1 MDQLQPSI
9 SKSTH
14 KITTKGSEIG
24 AVFEYCTVENSTKCK
39 SIQDYSEHVF
49 RITVLKS
56 GGVKLENVVT
66 KDAVGAM
73 LQESVRKKYWEQL
86 SQHLTWQEMWAHWVV
101 YIFHQNVDSI
111 CLKEL
116 NEWLYKI
123 CLAIKNDFDCINKPP
138 LLELTILKYLSK
150 KDSL

>member
-1 MDQLQPSI
+1 MDQLQPST

-14 KITTKGSEIG
+14 ESTTKGNEIG
-24 AVFEYCTVENSTKCK
+24 AVFEYYTVENSTNG
-39 SIQDYSEHVF
+39 IHYYSEQRVF

-101 YIFHQNVDSI
+101 YIFHQNVGSVY
-111 CLKEL
+111 LKEL
-116 NEWLYKI
+116 NEWLYQI
-123 CLAIKNDFDCINKPP
+123 CLAIKNDYTCLNKPP
-138 LLELTILKYLSK
+138 LLELTILKYLS
-150 KDSL
+150 